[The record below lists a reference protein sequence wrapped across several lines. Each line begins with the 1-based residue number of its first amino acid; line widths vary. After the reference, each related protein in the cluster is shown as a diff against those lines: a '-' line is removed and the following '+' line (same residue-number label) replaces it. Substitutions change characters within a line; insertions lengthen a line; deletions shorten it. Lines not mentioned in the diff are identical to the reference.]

1 METRLP
7 WVLAATFGLLCSC
20 SDEASRLGNPGPSL
34 VTVRQALTAPVSM
47 GIKLDYFGYRPADVK
62 VAVLTANPGSIV
74 QVLNGAGDVVY
85 TVPTDGG
92 SITYMGVEGQ
102 PTGDEVWRVDFS
114 GLSAPGSYRLYVP
127 SQGTQSYAFVLAS
140 DVYTAVGEAA
150 IKTFYYQRCGV
161 AHPAPYAA
169 QGYRDDGVCHA
180 YLTASTPAT
189 GAPNYGTLN
198 LSGGWHDAGDYN
210 KYVWGAV
217 ENAIV
222 PMLTAYEDNPGLFY
236 DGQLGVPESGNGVP
250 DILDE
255 VKVEIDWLL
264 KMRRPD
270 GVVLGKV
277 FDEAAGAAGSNS
289 VPPSNAVHAHHY
301 YGPFPE
307 SRAVFAGSLAIFA
320 RVCAEH
326 GDPYGNAAALR
337 AIAVD
342 AWENGAKNDPETNLG
357 YKVWAAAEVF
367 RADPTVTSARNYI
380 DTYTDNFWTVWS
392 DLWAVGQ
399 FAYTH
404 AAYAY
409 IQTPAATPSVRAAM
423 LTAIGNTVDS
433 EMFANA
439 GFYGNSLRGD
449 MYYWGSNSV
458 RAGFGWGLMQ
468 AVKLGATPPSGRTAA
483 EITNLA
489 QEFLHA
495 MHGKNPLNMV
505 YLTNMAAYGGEHSSF
520 QMYHSWFG
528 VVKDPDA
535 VAWYIGLPAGVVE
548 PDFPYFKGT
557 DNYGVNDNNHS
568 LYGPLPGLVVGGPNK
583 DYSGRASP
591 PSRAPFYER
600 FYRDWTSDARNG
612 FYNTKVWEIT
622 ESSIGYQG
630 FYIGLVS
637 AFMNPAL
644 PPTIPDAP
652 TTLSATAISAGQINL
667 AWSDI
672 SLNEDQF
679 AIERR
684 VAGGSY
690 AEVATVGSNQTSYSD
705 TGLSAGTTYDYRV
718 LARNGA
724 GNSAYSNEASAT
736 TTSLGASAHVQ
747 SIVAQRIGY
756 PVVTMQATVAVVDG
770 LGVPVQGATVA
781 GTFSGLA
788 DGLPFTKSASA
799 TTNASGVA
807 VISGGKKKNAA
818 SLTFCVGNIT
828 HATLAYDPSANVL
841 TCDNSD

>member
-1 METRLP
+1 MTSRLS
-7 WVLAATFGLLCSC
+7 WVLIAASVLVASC
-20 SDEASRLGNPGPSL
+20 ADRESHPRPDTIVVSR
-34 VTVRQALTAPVSM
+34 ALTAPVSM
-47 GIKLDYFGYRPADVK
+47 AIKLDYFGYRPADVK
-62 VAVLTANPGSIV
+62 IAVLTANPGSTV
-74 QVLNGAGDVVY
+74 QVLNTAGDVVY

-114 GLSAPGSYRLYVP
+114 GLSTPGNYRLYVP
-127 SQGTQSYAFVLAS
+127 SLGKQSYDFMLAD
-140 DVYTAVGEAA
+140 DVYTAVGQAA

-180 YLTASTPAT
+180 YLTAATPMT

-236 DGQLGVPESGNGVP
+236 DGQLGIPESGNGVP

-264 KMRRPD
+264 KMRMPD

-289 VPPSNAVHAHHY
+289 VPPSNAVHNHHY
-301 YGPFPE
+301 YAPLPE
-307 SRAVFAGSLAIFA
+307 SRAIFAGSVAMFA

-337 AIAVD
+337 AIAVN
-342 AWENGAKNDPETNLG
+342 AWQTGVINDPETSQG

-380 DTYTDNFWTVWS
+380 DTYHDLFFTVWS

-409 IQTPAATPSVRAAM
+409 VQTPAATPSVKAAM
-423 LTAIGNTVDS
+423 LTAIGSTVDS

-439 GFYGNSLRGD
+439 GFYGNSLRAD

-483 EITNLA
+483 QMKNLA

-495 MHGKNPLNMV
+495 MHGKNPMNMV

-535 VAWYIGLPAGVVE
+535 VAWYIGLPAGVSE
-548 PDFPYFKGT
+548 PDFPYYKGT

-568 LYGPLPGLVVGGPNK
+568 LYGPLPGLLVGGPNK
-583 DYSGRASP
+583 DYSGRATP
-591 PSRAPFYER
+591 PRSAVYYER

-652 TTLSATAISAGQINL
+652 RALSATAVSAGQINL
-667 AWSDI
+667 SWSDA
-672 SLNEDQF
+672 SFNEAAF

-690 AEVATVGSNQTSYSD
+690 AEVGTVGSNQTSFSD
-705 TGLSAGTTYDYRV
+705 TGLSASTTYDYRV
-718 LARNGA
+718 LARNVA

-736 TTSLGASAHVQ
+736 TASLASSMHVQ
-747 SIVAQRIGY
+747 SIDTQRIGY
-756 PVVTMQATVAVVDG
+756 PVVTMQATVTDVNG
-770 LGVPVQGATVA
+770 LGAPVQGATVN
-781 GTFSGLA
+781 GTFSGIA
-788 DGLPFTKSASA
+788 DGLPFTKTASA

-807 VISGGKKKNAA
+807 VVNGGKKKNAA
-818 SLTFCVGNIT
+818 SLTYCVDGLT
-828 HATLAYDPSANVL
+828 HATLVYDASGNVM
-841 TCDNSD
+841 TCDASP